1 MIDSLLFILIFS
13 AYVVWGI
20 ITERWYKGY
29 SDRKKT
35 DLLERETVPNSR
47 TRKRLGDTK
56 TRRD

>member
-29 SDRKKT
+29 YDRKKT
-35 DLLERETVPNSR
+35 DLLEREDLSDSR
-47 TRKRLGDTK
+47 KGKRVED
-56 TRRD
+56 